1 MNSWKSSN
9 RYRESRGQISV
20 FANININQSPTRD
33 YLIDKIKQVYLRIG
47 NEEIKLRH
55 KVKKAAGQWR
65 AEKMLTVELQ
75 GCIKTGIEIENSRLD
90 INFYIWKLI

>member
-9 RYRESRGQISV
+9 RYRESRGQIPV
-20 FANININQSPTRD
+20 FANININQGLTRD

-55 KVKKAAGQWR
+55 KAKKAAGQWR
-65 AEKMLTVELQ
+65 AEK
-75 GCIKTGIEIENSRLD
+75 NADS
-90 INFYIWKLI
+90 